1 MRADKRVSAW
11 VVVAMLAML
20 ALPATLTLHTVR
32 LSSVVDVRV
41 PDSSPHGYTVSLLL
55 FAVPILVIGLWF
67 LPREGVH
74 VSKAAFGWT
83 IGILFPVGALLDFC
97 FAHLFFRFPNAG
109 ATSGIRAPAIGGG
122 VPIEEYLFY
131 LLGFISV
138 LLMYVWMD
146 EYWVHAYT
154 VPAEAEERY
163 DFARLLQFHP
173 ASVVLAIVLL
183 AAGVLGKRYITG
195 ATPGFPGYFVFLVM
209 GALGPSAVLFPAVR
223 PVVNWRAFS
232 LTFFFLLLTSLLWEA
247 TLGVPYGWWVYQ
259 KEHMLG
265 VEIRAWAGLPVEAVL
280 VWIVVSYMTVMVYE
294 VVKRW
299 KSSGRTA
306 RSAFLGIG
314 PRPMA

>member
-1 MRADKRVSAW
+1 
-11 VVVAMLAML
+11 MLAML
-20 ALPATLTLHTVR
+20 AFPAALTLHTVR

-41 PDSSPHGYTVSLLL
+41 LDSSPHGYTVSLLL
-55 FAVPILVIGLWF
+55 FLVPILVIGLWF
-67 LPREGVH
+67 LPQEGVH

-83 IGILFPVGALLDFC
+83 IGVLFPLGALLDFC
-97 FAHLFFRFPNAG
+97 FAHVFFRFPNVG
-109 ATSGIRAPAIGGG
+109 ATSGIRAPALGGG

-131 LLGFISV
+131 LLGFISI

-146 EYWVHAYT
+146 EYWVHAYS
-154 VPAEAEERY
+154 VPADAEERY

-173 ASVVLAIVLL
+173 ASAMLGLGLL
-183 AAGVLGKRYITG
+183 VAGLVGKRYIPG
-195 ATPGFPGYFVFLVM
+195 ATPGFPGYFVFLVVA
-209 GALGPSAVLFPAVR
+209 ALGPSALLFPSVR

-247 TLGVPYGWWVYQ
+247 TLGVPYGWWIYQ

-265 VEIRAWAGLPVEAVL
+265 VEVRAWAGLPIEAVL
-280 VWIVVSYMTVMVYE
+280 LWMVVTYMTVMVYE

-306 RSAFLGIG
+306 RSAFLGS
-314 PRPMA
+314 PLKPPA